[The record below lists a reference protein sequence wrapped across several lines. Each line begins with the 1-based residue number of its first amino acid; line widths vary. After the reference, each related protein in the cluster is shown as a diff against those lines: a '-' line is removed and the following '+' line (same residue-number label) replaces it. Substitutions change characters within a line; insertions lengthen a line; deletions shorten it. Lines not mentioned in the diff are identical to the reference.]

1 MEFCL
6 KCDNMYYMKKNE
18 NNDLIYHCNFCGDE
32 NEDLLVKRNLK
43 VYKYTKVTKA
53 KDIHINEY
61 TKFDPTLPHTMNIKC
76 PNQSC
81 PSNKDTDKLK
91 QDVIYLRYDDNDMK
105 YTYLCYHCNH
115 NWEP

>member
-32 NEDLLVKRNLK
+32 NEELLVKRNLK

-76 PNQSC
+76 PNQDC
-81 PSNKDTDKLK
+81 LSNKTPDSFFLLSYILLA
-91 QDVIYLRYDDNDMK
+91 VFVSPLSSAF
-105 YTYLCYHCNH
+105 HCLLFT
-115 NWEP
+115 